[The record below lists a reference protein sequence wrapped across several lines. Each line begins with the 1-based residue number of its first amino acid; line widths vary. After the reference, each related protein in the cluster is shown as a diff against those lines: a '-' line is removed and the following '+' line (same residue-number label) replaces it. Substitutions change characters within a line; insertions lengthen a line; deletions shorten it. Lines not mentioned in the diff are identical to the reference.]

1 MTDIARLTVALYAN
15 SAQFVAELQR
25 SQKKAQTWSSQVSG
39 AFKTSAT
46 ASAAAATASVAALTA
61 VYAQQSQLID
71 QTTTMSDALG
81 MTTESFTQL
90 RYAANL
96 TGASEAFDSAMESM
110 VVKLGEAVN
119 GGGEAVEA
127 LDMLGLSAVNLGKLT
142 PDQQLYTLADA
153 INQVDNASQKAF
165 LVDSIFGGTEFVNM
179 MNQGSQG
186 LKAMAEEANVLGIT
200 LTRVDAAKIE
210 MANDAMY
217 RTQVIMSGW
226 QQQISVELAPLV
238 ASLADEMTRAAKSAG
253 GMGVVVTES
262 LESIINAVGF
272 VGDVWRGWDLIINSS
287 VVAVQGYKLVVTSYF
302 QAIID
307 GAVKVGEHVVKGMVW
322 PMQDALD
329 SLAPYSDK
337 AAELAKS
344 LDNITSFNPPK
355 LLNVPDAQLDF
366 SQSLWELRDLASKP
380 LPSVALDSWYQGA
393 RDRIQKTAE
402 LYANTFNNTGTNN
415 NIVTLPVK
423 PISNDGQQGEDPAVT
438 AFKQANDTIQLEWQR
453 RVAMQTAGDQA
464 VALQEQFAY
473 DDKLTRLSAHYLKA
487 NDAAINNQAL
497 QTELET
503 EYLAARQ
510 VLWQEHNANIE
521 QQNLGFWERYGE
533 SLQQNMMSMD
543 ELTSETL
550 NNFAN
555 NMGSAFESM
564 IFDSQSIG
572 DAFSN
577 LAEGM
582 ARSVVSALGQMAG
595 QWLAYQAVQ
604 LLVGKTTA
612 TAAASGMAINAQ
624 VASMMAG
631 LNAFASTAAI
641 PLVGPAMAPAAMTAA
656 LAVTTPIA
664 TTIGVLAGGAAGM
677 AHNGISSIPSEGT
690 WLLDKGERVY
700 TNDSAQKLDHM
711 YQLVNQQANNRQE
724 ITPNWSVIVYDA
736 PAGTRT
742 EVDEK
747 EKVVRIM
754 LEDAN
759 KNGDYYN
766 YISSKLGVNAG
777 GYK

>member
-25 SQKKAQTWSSQVSG
+25 SQKKAQTWSSQVSS
-39 AFKTSAT
+39 AFKISAT
-46 ASAAAATASVAALTA
+46 ATAVAATASVAALTA

-71 QTTTMSDALG
+71 QTAKMSDSLG

-119 GGGEAVEA
+119 GSGEAVDA

-262 LESIINAVGF
+262 LESIIKGVGF
-272 VGDVWRGWDLIINSS
+272 VSDVWRGWDLIINSS

-402 LYANTFNNTGTNN
+402 LYAENFSGKGNN
-415 NIVTLPVK
+415 NIITLPTK
-423 PISNDGQQGEDPAVT
+423 PTKDNKDKADPAVA
-438 AFKQANDTIQLEWQR
+438 AFKQANDAIQLEWQR
-453 RVAMQTAGDQA
+453 RLAMQMAGEQA
-464 VALQEQFAY
+464 TVLQEQFSYEDRTVRLSEQFQAAY
-473 DDKLTRLSAHYLKA
+473 D
-487 NDAAINNQAL
+487 AAVNNQAL
-497 QTELET
+497 QQELENQYFSGR
-503 EYLAARQ
+503 EA
-510 VLWQEHNANIE
+510 LWQDHQANLTDIE
-521 QQNLGFWERYGE
+521 KQAAQARMDAQAQEYRNYGDLFGSMSGIAKAFAGEQSGIYKAMFAASKAFAIAESIIKIQQG
-533 SLQQNMMSMD
+533 
-543 ELTSETL
+543 
-550 NNFAN
+550 
-555 NMGSAFESM
+555 
-564 IFDSQSIG
+564 I
-572 DAFSN
+572 
-577 LAEGM
+577 
-582 ARSVVSALGQMAG
+582 
-595 QWLAYQAVQ
+595 
-604 LLVGKTTA
+604 A
-612 TAAASGMAINAQ
+612 TAAALPFPANI
-624 VASMMAG
+624 
-631 LNAFASTAAI
+631 
-641 PLVGPAMAPAAMTAA
+641 PAMATVAASTMGI
-656 LAVTTPIA
+656 VS
-664 TTIGVLAGGAAGM
+664 TIQGTNLKGM
-677 AHNGISSIPSEGT
+677 AHNGISNVPSEGT

-700 TNDSAQKLDHM
+700 TNDSAQKLE
-711 YQLVNQQANNRQE
+711 R
-724 ITPNWSVIVYDA
+724 
-736 PAGTRT
+736 
-742 EVDEK
+742 
-747 EKVVRIM
+747 
-754 LEDAN
+754 
-759 KNGDYYN
+759 
-766 YISSKLGVNAG
+766 
-777 GYK
+777 